1 MELRLPNWVRI
12 VVAVSAIMQ
21 LGFGVTLLFD
31 PGRIVEVWPWP
42 LPPLTAR
49 ILGASTLV
57 SVPMAL
63 ICVYMRRWVVAA
75 IPFVMMF
82 LYRLLQLLAGFLHW
96 ERFDPESLVTLNYFG
111 GGLLM
116 LVVFGWPI
124 LAGRKDALP
133 PAPPTLPLAM
143 TRPWR
148 PPEMA
153 RLTLAFLGG
162 LYVGLG
168 LAFLFLGKDAG
179 LFWFDAKGMTPLT
192 ARLFASPLIGL
203 GVGLLL
209 VSRAGDWRSVLTP
222 AIGMITIGIAVTL
235 AIALDWRFFVPQSP
249 IAWFVAATPVTLFLT
264 GTAILASRPTAGV
277 SKEMP
282 TSP

>member
-1 MELRLPNWVRI
+1 MELKLPNWVRL

-31 PGRIVEVWPWP
+31 PSRIGEVWPWP

-63 ICVYMRRWVVAA
+63 ICVYVGRWAVAA

-82 LYRLLQLLAGFLHW
+82 LYRLLQLLAGLAHW
-96 ERFDPESLVTLNYFG
+96 DRFDPESLVTLNYFG

-116 LVVFGWPI
+116 LVAFGWPI
-124 LAGRKDALP
+124 LAGGRDALP
-133 PAPPTLPLAM
+133 PASPTLPLATKM
-143 TRPWR
+143 DWR
-148 PPEMA
+148 PSEAA
-153 RLTLAFLGG
+153 RLTLAILGG
-162 LYVGLG
+162 LYAGLG
-168 LAFLFLGKDAG
+168 LAFLCLGKDAG

-203 GVGLLL
+203 GGGLLL
-209 VSRAGDWRSVLTP
+209 VSRASDWRGVLTP
-222 AIGMITIGIAVTL
+222 AIGMITIGVAVTL
-235 AIALDWRFFVPQSP
+235 AIALEWDFFAPQSP
-249 IAWFVAATPVTLFLT
+249 VAWFVAATPATLLLT
-264 GTAILASRPTAGV
+264 GVAIFASRPPRGSQATL
-277 SKEMP
+277 
-282 TSP
+282 T